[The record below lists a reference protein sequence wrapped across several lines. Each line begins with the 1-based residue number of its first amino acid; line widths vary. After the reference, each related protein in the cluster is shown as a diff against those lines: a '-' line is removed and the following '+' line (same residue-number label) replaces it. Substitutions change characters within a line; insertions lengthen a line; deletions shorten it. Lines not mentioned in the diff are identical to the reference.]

1 MTFFRRLRQDDGA
14 QLVEFALVL
23 PLLLFVVLGIAEFG
37 IIFQRYEVVT
47 NAAREGARLAV
58 LPGYDSAAAEDA
70 IRARVRAYVQAARV
84 PITAGTPP
92 ASIVAVDIVDGTVAM
107 GVLPAVNIKR
117 CTVTYTHRYTF
128 LPSMA
133 SWFGFTYTTVPLT
146 AVSEMRTEGGG

>member
-1 MTFFRRLRQDDGA
+1 MTFFRRLRQEDGA

>member
-1 MTFFRRLRQDDGA
+1 MRLFRRLRQEDGA

-58 LPGYDSAAAEDA
+58 LPGYIGGGGGCISS
-70 IRARVRAYVQAARV
+70 RARLCAGGRV

-92 ASIVAVDIVDGTVAM
+92 ASIVAVDIVERHDRRGWRLAR
-107 GVLPAVNIKR
+107 GQYQAV
-117 CTVTYTHRYTF
+117 HRDLHASLHISSVNGF
-128 LPSMA
+128 LVWIYVHNGSLDR
-133 SWFGFTYTTVPLT
+133 SL
-146 AVSEMRTEGGG
+146 

>member
-1 MTFFRRLRQDDGA
+1 MTFFRRLRQEEGA